1 MARSTTLEKVRTIA
15 ARVSEKPVSEILEE
29 TNLDDLLIDEWVEDI
44 FLDEIAKAFDLP
56 IGRTMIL
63 IWGSTSMPNPDLA
76 SLQRLSAFSGKAKRL
91 LDALDLPVQK
101 VTIVSIAASLDAGD
115 FVPSGEFY
123 PRRFPARNTA
133 SIFLG
138 CSASLIA
145 IFSLCAVAVLVKY
158 ASSYSFPDWTSCR
171 TMLGSIA
178 FLGTTM
184 SAFCFGIS
192 FVPGLWYLIRHIR
205 APF

>member
-29 TNLDDLLIDEWVEDI
+29 TNLDDSLIDEWVEDK

-115 FVPSGEFY
+115 FV
-123 PRRFPARNTA
+123 
-133 SIFLG
+133 L
-138 CSASLIA
+138 
-145 IFSLCAVAVLVKY
+145 
-158 ASSYSFPDWTSCR
+158 
-171 TMLGSIA
+171 
-178 FLGTTM
+178 
-184 SAFCFGIS
+184 
-192 FVPGLWYLIRHIR
+192 
-205 APF
+205 